1 MHNPHLH
8 LLIDDHEIS
17 YRRGLT
23 RFIERPHRIQPGPV
37 LTADHPWEQSR
48 VNLWGSVY
56 WDDREDCYR
65 MWYLA
70 DDKSRRDR
78 FQNSLCHATSPDGI
92 TWTRGVYTH
101 VDHPAGDATSIV
113 YGDRQ
118 QPEVRRLGPP
128 TVLIDPLEPDPN
140 RRYKL
145 VAFFTDQ
152 AEDRGFIVAFS
163 GDGIHWDPAPNRV
176 HLPRGDRTCVMQD
189 FQRGGFAMTSRRD
202 HAARDGTAG
211 HARRRDIA
219 LSRSDDL
226 LDWTPATVIV
236 DADDDDPP
244 ATEFYGM
251 PFFNWGNQ
259 YIGLLEYYDPINE
272 ILNVQLSTS
281 RDGIRWERAVSRQ
294 TYFDVGP
301 SDAWDS
307 TWVAFGMSPPQ
318 VRDDEMLLWYS
329 GRPMAHRHER
339 LNIGAIGIARAPRD
353 RFAGLRAGPDG
364 GELTTEWIQVGG
376 PSLRLNI
383 GAANGPVSVAV
394 TGRRRQPHPRL
405 RPRRLRRPNLQ
416 WRRRPRHLERP
427 RTSNPSSANASAST
441 SNSPTPP
448 STPTASPR
456 NSPRSPLPFV
466 VSRSAVFGGPC
477 RTTSA
482 H

>member
-1 MHNPHLH
+1 
-8 LLIDDHEIS
+8 
-17 YRRGLT
+17 
-23 RFIERPHRIQPGPV
+23 
-37 LTADHPWEQSR
+37 
-48 VNLWGSVY
+48 
-56 WDDREDCYR
+56 
-65 MWYLA
+65 
-70 DDKSRRDR
+70 
-78 FQNSLCHATSPDGI
+78 
-92 TWTRGVYTH
+92 
-101 VDHPAGDATSIV
+101 
-113 YGDRQ
+113 
-118 QPEVRRLGPP
+118 
-128 TVLIDPLEPDPN
+128 
-140 RRYKL
+140 
-145 VAFFTDQ
+145 
-152 AEDRGFIVAFS
+152 
-163 GDGIHWDPAPNRV
+163 
-176 HLPRGDRTCVMQD
+176 MQD

-202 HAARDGTAG
+202 HAARDGSAG

-219 LSRSDDL
+219 LSRSDDI

-318 VRDDEMLLWYS
+318 VRGDEMLLWYS

-376 PSLRLNI
+376 PSLLLNI

-394 TGRRRQPHPRL
+394 TGDDANPIPGYAHTDCDAQISDGVDVPVTWNGQDLQPLLGQRVRL
-405 RPRRLRRPNLQ
+405 
-416 WRRRPRHLERP
+416 HLKLTYATLYAYRFAP
-427 RTSNPSSANASAST
+427 
-441 SNSPTPP
+441 
-448 STPTASPR
+448 
-456 NSPRSPLPFV
+456 
-466 VSRSAVFGGPC
+466 
-477 RTTSA
+477 
-482 H
+482 